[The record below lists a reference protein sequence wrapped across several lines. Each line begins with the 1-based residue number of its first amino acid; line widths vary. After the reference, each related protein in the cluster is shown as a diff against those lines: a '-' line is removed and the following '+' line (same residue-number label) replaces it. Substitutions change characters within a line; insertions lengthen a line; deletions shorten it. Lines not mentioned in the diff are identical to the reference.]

1 MIFYIRSLKHPAFS
15 VRTTSL
21 KKLSLGKGNQ
31 KVTQREE
38 GVRIKEAEFSL
49 DLSNSRTCDLEF
61 VFTNKYKNI
70 FES

>member
-31 KVTQREE
+31 KSHTAGRGSENKGGRVCI
-38 GVRIKEAEFSL
+38 GSIKL
-49 DLSNSRTCDLEF
+49 
-61 VFTNKYKNI
+61 
-70 FES
+70 